1 VSLWVWAAFVGFI
14 LIALA
19 LDLGVWHRDA
29 RVIGV
34 REAVRWTAIWFALTL
49 AFAGLLAWR
58 GGPQASLTFLTG
70 YAIEQ
75 ALSVDNV
82 FVMAMIFASLGIP
95 SVYQHRV
102 LFWGVLGAM
111 LMRGAFIGLG
121 VVLFERFGWVQYVLG
136 AFLLVAA
143 VRIPRQG
150 EPALANGQNAV
161 IRTLAKILPIAS
173 AAGAPAPERV
183 GSQKVESRP
192 IQQPAASP
200 GGSGVAGT
208 AREMGFFTRDPA
220 RGGRWA
226 ATPLLVAL
234 VCIELSDVAFATDSI
249 PAIFAITRDPFLIF
263 SATVFALLGLRSL
276 YFVVAAAVR
285 RFRTFRVALAVI
297 LAIVGLK
304 MLLASVITVP
314 TGVVLASII
323 TVLIVAR
330 LAEGRGSRDSNKSQ
344 G

>member
-1 VSLWVWAAFVGFI
+1 VPLRVWVAFVGFV

-34 REAVRWTAIWFALTL
+34 REAVRWTAIWVGLTL
-49 AFAGLLAWR
+49 VFAGLLAWR

-70 YAIEQ
+70 YAIEL

-95 SVYQHRV
+95 AIYQHRV

-111 LMRGAFIGLG
+111 VMRGAFIAAG
-121 VVLFERFGWVQYVLG
+121 VALFARFTWVQYVLG

-143 VRIPRQG
+143 VRMLPTGEGRGVPRPYAG
-150 EPALANGQNAV
+150 FVMRRLG
-161 IRTLAKILPIAS
+161 RG
-173 AAGAPAPERV
+173 GAP
-183 GSQKVESRP
+183 
-192 IQQPAASP
+192 
-200 GGSGVAGT
+200 
-208 AREMGFFTRDPA
+208 
-220 RGGRWA
+220 
-226 ATPLLVAL
+226 PLLVAL
-234 VCIELSDVAFATDSI
+234 VCIEVSDIAFATDSI
-249 PAIFAITRDPFLIF
+249 PAIFAITREPFLIF

-285 RFRTFRVALAVI
+285 RFRTFGWALAVI
-297 LAIVGLK
+297 LAFVGLK

-314 TGVVLASII
+314 TGAVLAVII

-330 LAEGRGSRDSNKSQ
+330 LAEGLVTSH
-344 G
+344 